1 MSGSTAPPGPGRS
14 GPASPG
20 QPGPLHWH
28 DHPETLRR
36 LAASYALGTLSG
48 PARRRFEAVLRQ
60 RPDAAAAVA
69 AWNARWVPVAH
80 SLPPLQPSQALWA
93 RIEAQAF
100 DAPLTAPARATKTA
114 ATAADAAI
122 TASATGTAAATTAT
136 ANIAADRTA
145 SATSLP
151 PPASTARPV
160 AAPASPSAWQRL
172 GQALQSL
179 LAPAPAFAL
188 AAGLLAGVLLPG
200 QLAQL
205 QGPAP
210 SEDNATELPPSYV
223 GVLATADGRTGLI
236 VSSLRRGRVMDVK
249 RVQAVE
255 VPPGQ
260 TLYLWTLNAQGRMH
274 PIGPLGN
281 APFNRVAL
289 PQPAEDLFAQATE
302 LGVTLEPAG
311 TRPQVPSST
320 FVYRGLCG
328 KLWRVPPAPAA
339 APAASKG

>member
-1 MSGSTAPPGPGRS
+1 MSGDTAAPGPGRS
-14 GPASPG
+14 APASPG

-28 DHPETLRR
+28 EHPETLRR

-60 RPDAAAAVA
+60 RPEAAAAVA

-80 SLPPLQPSQALWA
+80 TLPPLQPSDGLWA

-100 DAPLTAPARATKTA
+100 GSSAETAGSTVA
-114 ATAADAAI
+114 ATAGQA
-122 TASATGTAAATTAT
+122 
-136 ANIAADRTA
+136 RT
-145 SATSLP
+145 
-151 PPASTARPV
+151 PPAG
-160 AAPASPSAWQRL
+160 PALWQRL

-205 QGPAP
+205 QGPAAGDE
-210 SEDNATELPPSYV
+210 SATELPPSYV

-236 VSSLRRGRVMDVK
+236 VSSLRRGLVMDVK
-249 RVQAVE
+249 RVQAVP

-281 APFNRVAL
+281 APFNRVPL
-289 PQPAEDLFAQATE
+289 PRPAEDLFAQATE
-302 LGVTLEPAG
+302 LAVTIEPAG
-311 TRPQVPSST
+311 TSPQVPSSS

-328 KLWRVPPAPAA
+328 KLWRVPPAAAPGATPASASAA
-339 APAASKG
+339 APASSAASAR